1 MIVVEPAAI
10 FAEVN
15 GARLLYVAM
24 TRAVQELSLVH
35 SEPLAGRAASRD
47 IRDQRPYRECHTPPH
62 TGLMARQLALLE
74 TRDDDQW
81 RLDDST
87 RALGHKGVA
96 QARRILHEAL
106 AAAREHDT
114 AA

>member
-1 MIVVEPAAI
+1 MSHPSAYWSHGTTA
-10 FAEVN
+10 
-15 GARLLYVAM
+15 
-24 TRAVQELSLVH
+24 
-35 SEPLAGRAASRD
+35 
-47 IRDQRPYRECHTPPH
+47 
-62 TGLMARQLALLE
+62 ALLE

>member
-1 MIVVEPAAI
+1 
-10 FAEVN
+10 
-15 GARLLYVAM
+15 
-24 TRAVQELSLVH
+24 
-35 SEPLAGRAASRD
+35 
-47 IRDQRPYRECHTPPH
+47 
-62 TGLMARQLALLE
+62 MARQLALLE

-87 RALGHKGVA
+87 RALGHRGVA
-96 QARRILHEAL
+96 EARRILHEAL

>member
-1 MIVVEPAAI
+1 
-10 FAEVN
+10 
-15 GARLLYVAM
+15 
-24 TRAVQELSLVH
+24 
-35 SEPLAGRAASRD
+35 
-47 IRDQRPYRECHTPPH
+47 
-62 TGLMARQLALLE
+62 MARQLALLE

-106 AAAREHDT
+106 AAAREHNT